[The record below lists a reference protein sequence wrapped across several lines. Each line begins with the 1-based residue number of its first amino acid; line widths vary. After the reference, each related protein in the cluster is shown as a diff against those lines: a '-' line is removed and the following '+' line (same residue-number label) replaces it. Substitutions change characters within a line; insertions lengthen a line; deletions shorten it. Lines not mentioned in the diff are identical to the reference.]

1 MLSAVKSLM
10 VIWYYVEDV
19 FNYVVVLYKYKIL
32 CNVLNTRKKNFGNF
46 LFLLIL
52 TRSKTIQISQRF
64 NTRRGGGGIE
74 KSLKLCSD
82 LFI

>member
-32 CNVLNTRKKNFGNF
+32 CNVLNTHKKKCLKMFIFIDINKVKNNTN
-46 LFLLIL
+46 L
-52 TRSKTIQISQRF
+52 TKVYHK
-64 NTRRGGGGIE
+64 RGGG
-74 KSLKLCSD
+74 
-82 LFI
+82 

>member
-32 CNVLNTRKKNFGNF
+32 CNVLNTHKK
-46 LFLLIL
+46 IL
-52 TRSKTIQISQRF
+52 KMF
-64 NTRRGGGGIE
+64 V
-74 KSLKLCSD
+74 
-82 LFI
+82 FIDINKVKNNINLTKV